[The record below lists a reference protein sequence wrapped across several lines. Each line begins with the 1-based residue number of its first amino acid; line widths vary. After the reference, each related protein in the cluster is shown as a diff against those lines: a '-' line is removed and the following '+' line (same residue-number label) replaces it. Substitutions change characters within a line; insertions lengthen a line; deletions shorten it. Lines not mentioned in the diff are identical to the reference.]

1 MVLELSMNGIWQMT
15 NILITGSAGFIA
27 SHIIEELL
35 KDDNNNI
42 IGIDNLYSG
51 TKENLAFIKS
61 QNINNKFK
69 FIKADIRDFENI
81 NQIIQENNITQVYHL
96 AAIVSVQESI
106 QNPLLSNEVNVKGTL
121 NILESSKQN
130 NVKRVV
136 FSSSA
141 AVYGDEPTQPKNEL
155 SQTKPISP
163 YGYEKLM
170 GEQYM
175 KLYSELYGVE
185 TVVLRYFNVYG
196 ERQSATSDYSGVIS
210 IFEKK
215 FQNDEIAN
223 IYGDGEQYRDFVYVK
238 DVANANIKAMNT
250 ECISGEMFCVGT
262 AEKTSIN
269 NLFNLINKKYNK
281 RLKANY
287 LKERDGDI
295 KESIS
300 DNRKIKNMLSISAFK
315 LFNNKIFEL

>member
-1 MVLELSMNGIWQMT
+1 MT

-27 SHIIEELL
+27 SHITEKLL
-35 KDDNNNI
+35 NNENNNI
-42 IGIDNLYSG
+42 VGIDNFYSG
-51 TKENLAFIKS
+51 TQENLDFIKTIDK
-61 QNINNKFK
+61 NDKFK
-69 FIKADIRDFENI
+69 FIEADIRDFETI
-81 NQIIQENNITQVYHL
+81 NNIIRENKIEQIYHL

-106 QNPLLSNEVNVKGTL
+106 QNPLLSNEVNIKGTL
-121 NILESSKQN
+121 NILESARLN

-141 AVYGDEPTQPKNEL
+141 AVYGDEPTQPKNES

-163 YGYEKLM
+163 YGYEKLI

-185 TVVLRYFNVYG
+185 TVCLRYFNVYG

-215 FQNDEIAN
+215 FKNDEIPN

-238 DVANANIKAMNT
+238 DVAKANIKAMNT
-250 ECISGEMFCVGT
+250 PNVSREIFCVGT
-262 AEKTSIN
+262 SKKVSIN
-269 NLFNLINKKYNK
+269 NLVSVLNHKYSKNVK
-281 RLKANY
+281 VNY
-287 LKERDGDI
+287 LQPRNGDI
-295 KESIS
+295 KESIC
-300 DNRKIKNMLSISAFK
+300 DNKKIKQFLEFESFISFEEGILK
-315 LFNNKIFEL
+315 L

>member
-1 MVLELSMNGIWQMT
+1 MK
-15 NILITGSAGFIA
+15 NILVTGSAGFIA

-35 KDDNNNI
+35 KDTNNNI

-51 TKENLAFIKS
+51 TQENLDFINLIDK
-61 QNINNKFK
+61 NNKFT
-69 FIKADIRDFENI
+69 FINANIRDFENI
-81 NQIIQENNITQVYHL
+81 KKIIKENNINQIYHL

-121 NILESSKQN
+121 NILEASKQN

-141 AVYGDEPTQPKNEL
+141 AVYGDEPTQPKNEN

-163 YGYEKLM
+163 YGYEKLI

-175 KLYSELYGVE
+175 KLYSELYNVE
-185 TVVLRYFNVYG
+185 TVSLRYFNVYG
-196 ERQSATSDYSGVIS
+196 QRQSATSDYSGVIS
-210 IFEKK
+210 IFENK
-215 FQNDEIAN
+215 FKNNEVPN

-250 ECISGEMFCVGT
+250 IDISGEVFCVGT
-262 AEKTSIN
+262 AHKTSIN
-269 NLFNLINKKYNK
+269 DIVDVMNKKYDKNFM
-281 RLKANY
+281 ANY
-287 LKERDGDI
+287 LDGRDGDI
-295 KESIS
+295 KESIC
-300 DNRKIKNMLSISAFK
+300 DNSKIVDILGISKFRK
-315 LFNNKIFEL
+315 FEEEIIEL